1 MKKLLYIFIT
11 LVISALLLNRI
22 IYRELPQKERQKIL
36 SETKQYIR
44 PIESISMDYENNRD
58 LKALDSILK
67 DNRILMLGENTHYD
81 GSTLQAKGRLIQ
93 YLHESLGYNVVL
105 YEAGQYDCWIMN
117 EEMKNRSLK
126 TSIDSIGGLGL
137 FNFWWNNKETQPLIK
152 YYQKAK
158 TSSSPIELGGFDIQ
172 FSGETLTAKR
182 SKLLNEFFNKN
193 NITIKNF
200 PLFSKYMNEL
210 PNFVYKGYVNRLLSE
225 KQKKDLL
232 KEISQLEG
240 IVSQLKKNPENDIY
254 TKYFNDI
261 KNNFN
266 KAWKYEPG
274 SMKSMHFRD
283 SLMAKNLIRQIDS
296 VYPKEKI
303 IVWCANIHTFSAPY
317 NKNYRPLGS
326 YIKERYGKTSYMLD
340 FSSYAKLNPSQN
352 LTDKPGKL
360 AVENIF
366 HEMKTPYF
374 IMDLRN
380 IPTNSYLKKEFI
392 STINQGADQSK
403 IWSHFMDGIFFIDTN
418 TFLTPIK
425 K

>member
-117 EEMKNRSLK
+117 EEMKNQTLK
-126 TSIDSIGGLGL
+126 IPLDSIGGLGL

-152 YYQKAK
+152 YYQKTK
-158 TSSSPIELGGFDIQ
+158 TSSFPIELGGFDIQ
-172 FSGETLTAKR
+172 FSGETLTSKR
-182 SKLLNEFFNKN
+182 SKLLKEFFNKN

-210 PNFVYKGYVNRLLSE
+210 PNFVYKGYVNRLLNE

-232 KEISQLEG
+232 KEISQLED

-261 KNNFN
+261 RNNFS
-266 KAWKYEPG
+266 KAWKYESG

-366 HEMKTPYF
+366 HKMKTPYF

-380 IPTNSYLKKEFI
+380 IPTSSYLKKEFI
-392 STINQGADQSK
+392 STINQGADQNK

>member
-36 SETKQYIR
+36 SETKQYIH

-117 EEMKNRSLK
+117 EEMKNQTLK
-126 TSIDSIGGLGL
+126 IPLDSIGGLGL

-152 YYQKAK
+152 YYQKTK
-158 TSSSPIELGGFDIQ
+158 TSSSPIELDGFDIQ

-182 SKLLNEFFNKN
+182 SKLLKDFFNKN

-210 PNFVYKGYVNRLLSE
+210 PNFVYKGYVNRLLNE

-232 KEISQLEG
+232 KEISQLED

-261 KNNFN
+261 RNNFS
-266 KAWKYEPG
+266 KAWKYESG

-366 HEMKTPYF
+366 HKMKTPYF

-380 IPTNSYLKKEFI
+380 IPTSSYLKKEFI
-392 STINQGADQSK
+392 STINQGADQNK

-418 TFLTPIK
+418 TFLTPIEK
-425 K
+425 